1 MIKHFLCSQVVE
13 NIGSGRILVTGGT
26 GALGT
31 TVAGW
36 LISQGVKRT
45 LLVNRS
51 GHMPLIAALM
61 VAGQAFSA
69 EMTVCMADMS
79 QLEDVAA
86 VLAQSDVKVRAA
98 TYKRRICLSHQEKI
112 RSFAAL
118 H

>member
-1 MIKHFLCSQVVE
+1 M
-13 NIGSGRILVTGGT
+13 VTGGT